1 MKSTRSSELT
11 EDVDIKLQ
19 ADVINALVKNIG
31 IKKLNAS
38 FTADPVSAVVRAG
51 YPLKKQPQNQE
62 IRTPL
67 MPSQHPL
74 CLVITTI
81 PFKFINPPA
90 HIYAM
95 TLSG

>member
-1 MKSTRSSELT
+1 LT
-11 EDVDIKLQ
+11 EDVDINLQ

-67 MPSQHPL
+67 MPS
-74 CLVITTI
+74 TTS
-81 PFKFINPPA
+81 
-90 HIYAM
+90 
-95 TLSG
+95 TLSHNYNHTLQIH